1 MKERQTELGDHYR
14 ALTEPTKFTP
24 TFPHIAQE
32 KLVSYTLPFQELEL
46 PFYNEKGELITT
58 LKLNTLF
65 IPYAVCKAYEER
77 PPLVHMAALLGD
89 IPLLKRSIDVD
100 NKSDIWV
107 FNVRKCHL
115 FNRVGFESG
124 LTRPY

>member
-32 KLVSYTLPFQELEL
+32 KLVSYTLPLQELEL
-46 PFYNEKGELITT
+46 PFYNEKGKLITT
-58 LKLNTLF
+58 LRLNTLF
-65 IPYAVCKAYEER
+65 IPYAVCKSYEER

-89 IPLLKRSIDVD
+89 VPLLKKAIDVD
-100 NKSDIWV
+100 NKSDIWI
-107 FNVRKCHL
+107 FNVRECH
-115 FNRVGFESG
+115 FYNGVGFKPS
-124 LTRPY
+124 LSCAY